1 MLHLRQSAS
10 IRGQRR
16 FFLNLPRCKKPSP
29 FETCAHSRGHDF
41 IFPARAAFGEGVASL
56 GFALSIPLQ
65 SEKPFEQENAERT
78 EFLLCCLRALLF
90 GLASKKRTVKAGHLI
105 SCF

>member
-10 IRGQRR
+10 ICGQRR